1 MTAGARPPRAAER
14 VRLGARG
21 PVVSRLGVGASPFG
35 GVFGRADEGA
45 AFGAVQAALEAGVT
59 YFDTAPAYG
68 ATRSERVLGRALA
81 GVDRDAFVLS
91 TKVGKA
97 TGEDGRDHLAFDERS
112 IRASLDASCER
123 LGVEAIDVVFLHDF
137 DLAGGAHVDAALDE
151 GLGTLRALQAEGR
164 LRAVG
169 AGIYRMDVWKRVLRD
184 VDLDVALV
192 HNHHTLVDLR
202 AFELLPLAAAKGV
215 GIVNAAPFASGLL
228 AGGEAPAWHPAP
240 AWARRRVARARR
252 LADAAGVPLPRLA
265 LSFAASEPRLPV
277 TLAGAADADE
287 VRRNVAWA
295 SEAPDLDL
303 VARVQEVLE
312 PLMQRQWRYRV
323 AGGPPEAP
331 APRRPRAGAGS
342 PAERGS
348 RG

>member
-164 LRAVG
+164 LRSVG

-228 AGGEAPAWHPAP
+228 AGGEADLIMLDVRMTGMDGYALC
-240 AWARRRVARARR
+240 RR
-252 LADAAGVPLPRLA
+252 LKAMPRLA
-265 LSFAASEPRLPV
+265 KVPVMFLTSLDAPEDETEGFSVGACDYVARPFAPAVLLARIRVQLDLRRSNMALENLLQRRADRLERAEAL
-277 TLAGAADADE
+277 LAGIRRSLADF
-287 VRRNVAWA
+287 
-295 SEAPDLDL
+295 
-303 VARVQEVLE
+303 Q
-312 PLMQRQWRYRV
+312 
-323 AGGPPEAP
+323 G
-331 APRRPRAGAGS
+331 
-342 PAERGS
+342 
-348 RG
+348 